1 MARRH
6 FLHVFHGTF
15 FFCKRGV
22 GCDAFFGKRNLC
34 PNCASKAR
42 LRPKTFLQS
51 GGAICDRTPRTPPQT
66 ARGPKKNQNAF
77 QLPLVSGHPAAPEG
91 PEPIIPLLTLF
102 WGSGGGPGGALRP
115 KARSAW
121 RARGLSEG
129 PQSQRRLPN
138 AKEREKRAPLSLTNR
153 SQRLSQTPEAK

>member
-22 GCDAFFGKRNLC
+22 GCDAFFGKRNRC

-51 GGAICDRTPRTPPQT
+51 GGAICDMTPRTPPQT

-77 QLPLVSGHPAAPEG
+77 QLPLVSGHPAAPES

-102 WGSGGGPGGALRP
+102 GGSGGGPGGALKP
-115 KARSAW
+115 KARSVW

-129 PQSQRRLPN
+129 PQSQRRLAN
-138 AKEREKRAPLSLTNR
+138 AKEREKRTPFSLTNR
-153 SQRLSQTPEAK
+153 SQGLPQTPEAK